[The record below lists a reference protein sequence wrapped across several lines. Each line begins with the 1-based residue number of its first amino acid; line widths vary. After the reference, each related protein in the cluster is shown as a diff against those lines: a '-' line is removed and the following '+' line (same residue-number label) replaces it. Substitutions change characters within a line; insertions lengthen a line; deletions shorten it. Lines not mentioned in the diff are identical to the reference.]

1 MTDLSVDLGFIKL
14 KNPVIAASGTFG
26 YGLEFAPFMDLNKLG
41 GFVVKGLY
49 FSPQEGNPPPRIA
62 ETPSGMINA
71 IGLQGVG
78 VKNFADEILPELKKY
93 DTSVFINVCGEDEE
107 EYARVVDFL
116 NGLEGIA
123 AYELNIS
130 CPNVKK
136 EGKCPAQDPEATYSV
151 VKRVKEISRRPV
163 ITKLSPNVTDIV
175 EIAKSAEEAGSDAI
189 SLVNTFLAMAI
200 DIETQKTKIA
210 NVFGGLSGPAIKPLA
225 VRMVFQAASVVNIPV
240 LGMGG
245 ITTGGDAVEFMLAGA
260 SAVQVGTAN
269 FIDPDATIQI
279 IREIETYCK
288 NQNIDRVEEII
299 GKVQI

>member
-1 MTDLSVDLGFIKL
+1 
-14 KNPVIAASGTFG
+14 
-26 YGLEFAPFMDLNKLG
+26 
-41 GFVVKGLY
+41 
-49 FSPQEGNPPPRIA
+49 
-62 ETPSGMINA
+62 
-71 IGLQGVG
+71 
-78 VKNFADEILPELKKY
+78 
-93 DTSVFINVCGEDEE
+93 
-107 EYARVVDFL
+107 
-116 NGLEGIA
+116 
-123 AYELNIS
+123 
-130 CPNVKK
+130 
-136 EGKCPAQDPEATYSV
+136 
-151 VKRVKEISRRPV
+151 
-163 ITKLSPNVTDIV
+163 NVTDIV